1 MECHTCC
8 ETRYGNLE
16 KGLSHLREL
25 ECESWGGSDEELDEI
40 LIKLDNDSVVCEKQF
55 TDVKKDKDETFD
67 TCKTLVAAAKQ
78 PTIRRTQA
86 GPSITQPSVFK
97 PQTDLKP
104 TFLIKDCTLP
114 EYNKFTETFI
124 TYINS
129 SGSAVPE
136 EAIFS
141 NLHAHM
147 DPYWFTELK
156 GKGLH
161 IRTTLPEFP
170 RLMDEVSL
178 M

>member
-1 MECHTCC
+1 M
-8 ETRYGNLE
+8 
-16 KGLSHLREL
+16 
-25 ECESWGGSDEELDEI
+25 
-40 LIKLDNDSVVCEKQF
+40 CEKQF
-55 TDVKKDKDETFD
+55 IDVKKDNDETFD
-67 TCKTLVAAAKQ
+67 TCETVVAATKQ
-78 PTIRRTQA
+78 PTIRRTQGP
-86 GPSITQPSVFK
+86 GPSITHPSVFK

-104 TFLIKDCTLP
+104 NFLIKDCTLL

-129 SGSAVPE
+129 SGSVVPE

-141 NLHAHM
+141 NLRVHM

-161 IRTTLPEFP
+161 IRTTLPEFQ

-178 M
+178 MKFPKHNRRVTVFRGRPVISKRNN

>member
-1 MECHTCC
+1 MIFLPNWIMTPSCAK
-8 ETRYGNLE
+8 NN
-16 KGLSHLREL
+16 S
-25 ECESWGGSDEELDEI
+25 
-40 LIKLDNDSVVCEKQF
+40 LIS
-55 TDVKKDKDETFD
+55 KKT
-67 TCKTLVAAAKQ
+67 TAAAKQ
-78 PTIRRTQA
+78 PTTRRTQA

-104 TFLIKDCTLP
+104 NFLIKDCTLP

-141 NLHAHM
+141 NLRVHM
-147 DPYWFTELK
+147 DPYWFTELI

-161 IRTTLPEFP
+161 IKTTLPEFP

-178 M
+178 IKFPVHNRRMTVFRAKQTGDAL